1 MALLLYHICVA
12 FVLLKEIALYSLLCS
27 CCIRIVSLLEE
38 DDRRVEKIALYYYCV
53 PLVFLLEEDPPPY
66 LRPSLS
72 LHVIILPLARLFIA
86 VHCAANAM
94 RMQCKCN
101 AHATQCVRMQCN
113 AKETQLEEGG
123 RRNPYRC
130 WLYRHRIPIA
140 FPVERRRKGGWKECP
155 MRSYYIPIAFL
166 MYPFC
171 IALFFWMKS
180 SAKGKV
186 KEIALHSCCSCVVF

>member
-1 MALLLYHICVA
+1 M
-12 FVLLKEIALYSLLCS
+12 
-27 CCIRIVSLLEE
+27 
-38 DDRRVEKIALYYYCV
+38 
-53 PLVFLLEEDPPPY
+53 FLFEEDPPPY

-72 LHVIILPLARLFIA
+72 LHVIILPLARVFIA
-86 VHCAANAM
+86 VHCAASAM

-130 WLYRHRIPIA
+130 WLCRHRIPIA
-140 FPVERRRKGGWKECP
+140 FPVERRRKGGWKACP
-155 MRSYYIPIAFL
+155 MHSYYIPIAFS

-171 IALFFWMKS
+171 ITLFFWRRS

-186 KEIALHSCCSCVVF
+186 NEIALHSCCSCVVFLSYPYWRRMTGWVRNSHCTIIAFLSYPYWKMRKGGGHF